1 MLKLFI
7 YIAAL
12 LGILAV
18 IKILAEKY
26 LPAKK
31 QAYSYRRK
39 GSLISDAEHKFFDV
53 LVSSV
58 GNQYYIFPQVHLS
71 DLLDHDVV
79 GQNWRGAFSHING
92 KSVDFVLCDKQGIA
106 PLLVIELD
114 DRSHTREDRELRDE
128 EVERILKESGL
139 PLLRFENHGRFEK
152 EDVINR
158 ISEKLDQRE
167 SR

>member
-12 LGILAV
+12 LGILAT

-26 LPAKK
+26 LPTKK
-31 QAYSYRRK
+31 QIYNYRCK
-39 GSLISDAEHKFFDV
+39 KSLMSDAEHEFFDV

-58 GNQYYIFPQVHLS
+58 ENRYYIFPQVHLS
-71 DLLDHDVV
+71 ALLDHDVV

-139 PLLRFENHGRFEK
+139 PLLRFENHGHFQK
-152 EDVINR
+152 EDMIKR

>member
-7 YIAAL
+7 YIAVPLA
-12 LGILAV
+12 ILAV
-18 IKILAEKY
+18 IKVLAEKY
-26 LPAKK
+26 LPVKK
-31 QAYSYRRK
+31 QVYSYRRK
-39 GSLISDAEHKFFDV
+39 GSLITDAEHEFFDI

-71 DLLDHDVV
+71 SLLDHDVV

-92 KSVDFVLCDKQGIA
+92 KSVDFVLCDKQNII

-114 DRSHTREDRELRDE
+114 DQSHKREDRELRDE

-139 PLLRFENHGRFEK
+139 PLLRLENHGHFEK
-152 EDVINR
+152 ENMIKR
-158 ISEKLDQRE
+158 ISEKLNEQR
-167 SR
+167 R